1 MAKKKATMTLK
12 DFHGGSIPSDLPL
25 PSAPG
30 VSVRPLDRN
39 GFDRQT
45 PWGSTGGR
53 TDHKLRPGSA
63 GASRNFDEKTPF
75 LNHNAHIGRNFDE
88 DERKPLDGVSVPRRM
103 VSDESLRAQP
113 SRVEPRKD
121 NISDGRAR
129 SRPVTAPVS
138 QISSGTTSGSYASR
152 FAEANNAGVNTQ
164 TFGGNSRVNVTSSN
178 VGAVGGQ
185 AVIGSYSNAW
195 GLKKEATVVKEP
207 VATGWSA
214 LDTASKLAHAS
225 ALEKVS
231 SGRWHS
237 KQQMNFP
244 TEVEVLKHQEVKRE
258 SYYRGGE
265 SYDRNA
271 YSVSDA
277 VDGMDYNNK
286 SLAMH
291 AERNLALGDGIH
303 VASNKELP
311 AHERVH
317 SPVFM
322 EGPEKRASATIN
334 GVQRSQY
341 AVKHGEPEPQS
352 SVPSEA
358 LERPKLKLLP
368 RSKPLGNYEPP
379 TEYKQGHQQ
388 QSDPVR
394 LEYGATVPE
403 SCNPHKHGVVGYE
416 GGDRAVE
423 RPKLNLK
430 PRSQP
435 LEHLNDDEKG
445 KRNTVFGAALPREMV
460 LKARGVDDAGTND
473 HDRQPFSRNKQDA
486 SRTETGQ
493 VHATRYNGRAEN
505 IITDNRTAV
514 NTADRRD
521 PRFNGQR
528 SDMQR
533 RNRQSENPRNGR
545 DREIERYHHQQ
556 PQAQDRPT
564 SPETWRKPVDHP
576 KPSSDAPVR
585 YGKVTS
591 AIELA
596 TAFSK
601 SVSDPSA
608 DCFSGQRNL
617 TSRNQAPFSRLMG
630 PPTRPQAQ
638 INSY

>member
-30 VSVRPLDRN
+30 VVRPLDRN

-45 PWGSTGGR
+45 PWGSTAGR

-121 NISDGRAR
+121 NLSDGRAR

-138 QISSGTTSGSYASR
+138 QISSGTASGSYASR
-152 FAEANNAGVNTQ
+152 FAEANNNAGVNTQ

-178 VGAVGGQ
+178 VGGQ

-195 GLKKEATVVKEP
+195 GLKKEATRVKEP

-214 LDTASKLAHAS
+214 LDTATKLAHAS

-244 TEVEVLKHQEVKRE
+244 TEVEVLKHQETKRE

-286 SLAMH
+286 SLA
-291 AERNLALGDGIH
+291 LGDGIH

-322 EGPEKRASATIN
+322 EGLEKRASATIN

-341 AVKHGEPEPQS
+341 AVKHGESEPQS
-352 SVPSEA
+352 PVPSEA

-368 RSKPLGNYEPP
+368 RSKPLENYEQP

-403 SCNPHKHGVVGYE
+403 SCNPHKHGFVGYE
-416 GGDRAVE
+416 GGDRAVD

-435 LEHLNDDEKG
+435 LEHDEKG
-445 KRNTVFGAALPREMV
+445 KRNTVFGGARPRELV

-473 HDRQPFSRNKQDA
+473 HDRQHFSRNKQDA

-505 IITDNRTAV
+505 IVTDNRTTG
-514 NTADRRD
+514 NTDRRD

-556 PQAQDRPT
+556 PQAPQDRPT
-564 SPETWRKPVDHP
+564 SPETWRKPVEHP
-576 KPSSDAPVR
+576 KPSSDVPVVR
-585 YGKVTS
+585 YGKVAS

-601 SVSDPSA
+601 SVSDPPSA
-608 DCFSGQRNL
+608 DCFSGPRNL
-617 TSRNQAPFSRLMG
+617 TTNRNQAPFSRLMG